1 MASAEF
7 LPKVRLL
14 LQKNR
19 RNMDLRTNVEF
30 EYLLDSCLDEAQRRV
45 EAYNEIEEKHVSFD
59 EIFRCVRTERT
70 VPEAIDS
77 ISNKLNLSHQAACTL
92 IEMPIRELSTRSKAY
107 YENALKHL
115 EAIFEE

>member
-1 MASAEF
+1 
-7 LPKVRLL
+7 
-14 LQKNR
+14 
-19 RNMDLRTNVEF
+19 MDLRTNVEF

-45 EAYNEIEEKHVSFD
+45 DAYNEIEEKHVSFV
-59 EIFRCVRTERT
+59 EIIQCVRTERD
-70 VPEAIDS
+70 VPEAIDA
-77 ISNKLNLSHQAACTL
+77 ISKKLKLSYQAACTL